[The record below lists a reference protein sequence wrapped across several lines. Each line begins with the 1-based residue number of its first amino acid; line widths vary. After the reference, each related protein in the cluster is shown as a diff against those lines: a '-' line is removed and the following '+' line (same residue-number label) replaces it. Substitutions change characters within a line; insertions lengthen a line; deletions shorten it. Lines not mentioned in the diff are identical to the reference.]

1 MLYQLQGPG
10 HHTCTRSL
18 ESRVPAKFNLITS
31 LTFGMLLEENK
42 KFRLSTPKTDVTL
55 FTKIPTWILNLKNPC

>member
-31 LTFGMLLEENK
+31 LTFGMLLGENK
-42 KFRLSTPKTDVTL
+42 KFRLLIPKTDVTFL
-55 FTKIPTWILNLKNPC
+55 Y

>member
-18 ESRVPAKFNLITS
+18 ESQVPAKFNLITS
-31 LTFGMLLEENK
+31 LTFGMLLGENK
-42 KFRLSTPKTDVTL
+42 KFRLLTPKTDVTFL
-55 FTKIPTWILNLKNPC
+55 Y

>member
-1 MLYQLQGPG
+1 MLYRLQGPG

-31 LTFGMLLEENK
+31 LTFGMLLGENK
-42 KFRLSTPKTDVTL
+42 KFRLLTPKNRCHISL
-55 FTKIPTWILNLKNPC
+55 LKSLSEF